1 MNLSVTTLNRLDQP
15 IGRRRKKKEPRRLT
29 LLRVEWL
36 AWLVE
41 EYGADR
47 VAQWDDVTGDVPS
60 FEDWLRVR
68 RLAAHVAA

>member
-15 IGRRRKKKEPRRLT
+15 LGRRRKKKEPGRLT

-36 AWLVE
+36 TWLVE

-47 VAQWDDVTGDVPS
+47 VAEWDVRPADVPS

-68 RLAAHVAA
+68 QLAAYVAA

>member
-15 IGRRRKKKEPRRLT
+15 VGRRRKKKQPGRRT

-47 VAQWDDVTGDVPS
+47 VAGWDVRPADVPS
-60 FEDWLRVR
+60 FEDWQRER
-68 RLAAHVAA
+68 QLAAHVAA